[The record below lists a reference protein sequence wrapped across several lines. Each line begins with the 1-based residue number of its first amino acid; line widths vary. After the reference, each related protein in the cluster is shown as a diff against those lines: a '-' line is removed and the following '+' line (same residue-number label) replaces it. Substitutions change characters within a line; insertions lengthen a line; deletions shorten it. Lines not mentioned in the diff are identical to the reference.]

1 MLNKLKKWL
10 AYKQKIA
17 LAKQILASIDIKSGL
32 TSDNRQKLMTFLELT
47 AEVGFSEETRACSS
61 SLSSIIGHLDDRPLV
76 VTRNL
81 VSELLKDS
89 DRDD

>member
-1 MLNKLKKWL
+1 MATDEPIRGTTK
-10 AYKQKIA
+10 
-17 LAKQILASIDIKSGL
+17 
-32 TSDNRQKLMTFLELT
+32 RPELT
-47 AEVGFSEETRACSS
+47 AEVGFSEETRACSN

-89 DRDD
+89 DCDD

>member
-1 MLNKLKKWL
+1 
-10 AYKQKIA
+10 
-17 LAKQILASIDIKSGL
+17 
-32 TSDNRQKLMTFLELT
+32 MTFLELT
-47 AEVGFSEETRACSS
+47 AEVGFSEETRACSN

-89 DRDD
+89 DCDD